1 MFRLL
6 LIIISTLFF
15 AQIKG
20 QETSYLF
27 VKTNPDLG
35 NRAITCMT
43 TDSNDHMWV
52 GTYGG
57 GLKRYDGLNVET
69 YNYDPFSKS
78 SISNST
84 VFDLVFNQNQGLWIA
99 TQNGINLFNL
109 NTKSFTL
116 FNPVSETISAHTLCK
131 INDEILVVGT
141 HQKGIYFFNTRTKTF
156 DKIGIPEIIDE
167 NGLLINDIIVD
178 QLNRIWVGSNYGVFI
193 VDKKEMILSRVSFR
207 GSEKLNPNKTQA
219 LSFEIDHFG
228 SIWIGTVDDGLFK
241 ILPGGVNNFGV
252 EHYKISNKRIFS
264 VKEYD
269 NRFMLLG
276 SENDGLFFMS
286 FDGKVLKRN
295 LKEKGN
301 EFGIQSNSIWSIF
314 CDTKNRIWLGSY
326 DQGLVKYDPNHFKFK
341 FLQNNSES
349 KTRPF
354 PLSISSIVKDKKDRI
369 WFSSV
374 DNGVYVYDSSNGEY
388 IHLND
393 PKNKIAKGFNSL
405 DITSLFIDSQQ
416 NIWIASW
423 YNGLYVL
430 KNGSKNFININ
441 SDSFPNKLMSNRV
454 VSFSED
460 SSGVIW
466 IGTFLGGLH
475 SFDLKTGE
483 LIHYDDPQFIDFEL
497 DKGNI
502 RKVTVDAFDNVW
514 LGTRKGLFRYNPKTK
529 VITSINKKIESVI
542 KNFNSNFIVF
552 SIYEDTNNVIWIGT
566 DGYGLLSYST
576 NEDEITWYGDGKE
589 IRNMSINSITQTYD
603 GSFWLGTDNGLIRYD
618 TDKDEYRVFDRSD
631 GLLNNNVNRNS
642 FFNDQNTLYFGT
654 IGGINFFNPIDIPK
668 NESLPKVT
676 FQKLKISNNE
686 IGVSNNSPLKKALNQ
701 LDTLILR
708 HNQSSFSIEYMGVGH
723 TRSEKNSYAYML
735 DGLEDDWNYVGQRR
749 TANYTNIKP
758 GDYIFRLKAANND
771 GYWTNEPKTI
781 FIKVLSPW
789 WLSWWAK
796 SFYVIVFLWLGYYIY
811 RLITLR
817 ISEKRK
823 ADLERSQRKQNEELN
838 NKKIQFFTNISHE
851 FRTPLTLILNPL
863 ESLITDKHIQSL
875 PNEIINK
882 HKIIHRNTKRLK
894 RLIDELMDFRKMQFS
909 ELKVQIQEIDLEKM
923 MTNITSNFIEEANYR
938 KIDFQIDYSESIPK
952 QIMVDASMFDKIL
965 FNLLSNAFKATSENG
980 KIRVKV
986 SHHDQGIVFPLID
999 DNNTQSG
1006 FEFNITD
1013 TGIGIDKKNIKKI
1026 FNRFYQSEENNEQYY
1041 SGTGIGLEVVKKFV
1055 DYHKGKIE
1063 VESEKGVGTS
1073 FKVFFPDTKIQ
1084 FYQNDQHVNLK
1095 KLSQLQE
1102 KKSKNPSDELIF
1114 KNIEPSKQKSILIV
1128 EDNMELRE
1136 YLKFELKS
1144 TYKVF
1149 EAPNGKK
1156 GLEIAKKNKPDVI
1169 IADVMMPEMDGFQMT
1184 RLLKSDKSTLNI
1196 PIIMLTAKVGESDRI
1211 HGIDIG
1217 ADIYLKKPFSIDL
1230 LQTHLRQLIKSK
1242 ERFYETYFNSLDLEI
1257 SSTGGDKKILAD
1269 VINVINQNLS
1279 KEDLCVQDIA
1289 DELALSRSKLYRKIK
1304 ELTGKSAN
1312 EMIRTMR
1319 LEKSKELLRI
1329 TEMTIGEICYKV
1341 GFSSPSYYTK
1351 RFKEH
1356 TGLIPKEYR
1365 LRNKEKK
1372 ELITKERTINI

>member
-1 MFRLL
+1 MYRFLL
-6 LIIISTLFF
+6 FTIFTLFHAHIN
-15 AQIKG
+15 AQ
-20 QETSYLF
+20 EASYLF

-43 TDSNDHMWV
+43 TDTNNHMWI

-69 YNYDPFSKS
+69 YNHDPFSKY

-84 VFDLVFNQNQGLWIA
+84 IFDLVFNEDQGLWIA
-99 TQNGINLFNL
+99 TQNGINLFNPK
-109 NTKSFTL
+109 TKSFSL
-116 FNPVSETISAHTLCK
+116 FNPISETISVHALCE
-131 INDEILVVGT
+131 INDDVLVVGT
-141 HQKGIYFFNTRTKTF
+141 HQKGIYLFNTITKTF
-156 DKIGIPEIIDE
+156 DKIGIPETIDE
-167 NGLLINDIIVD
+167 NGLLINDIVID
-178 QLNRIWVGSNYGVFI
+178 QLSRIWVGSNYGVFI
-193 VDKKEMILSRVSFR
+193 VDKNAMMLSRVSFR
-207 GSEKLNPNKTQA
+207 GSENINPNNTEA
-219 LSFEIDHFG
+219 LSFEIDHIG
-228 SIWIGTVDDGLFK
+228 NIWIGTVDDGLFK

-269 NRFMLLG
+269 NKFILLG
-276 SENDGLFFMS
+276 SENDGLFIMS
-286 FDGKVLKRN
+286 LDGKVLKRH
-295 LKEKGN
+295 LKERGN
-301 EFGIQSNSIWSIF
+301 EFGIQSNSIWSIL

-326 DQGLVKYDPNHFKFK
+326 EQGLVKFDPNHFKFQ
-341 FLQNNSES
+341 FLQNKSDSN
-349 KTRPF
+349 TRPF
-354 PLSISSIVKDKKDRI
+354 PLSISSIVKDIQNRI

-374 DNGVYVYDSSNGEY
+374 DNGVYVYDISNNEY
-388 IHLND
+388 IHIND
-393 PKNKIAKGFNSL
+393 SENNIAKGFNSL

-430 KNGSKNFININ
+430 RNGTKNFININ
-441 SDSFPNKLMSNRV
+441 TDTIPNKLMSNRV

-475 SFDLKTGE
+475 SFDIRTGE
-483 LIHYDDPQFIDFEL
+483 LIHYDDEQFIDFEL

-502 RKVTVDAFDNVW
+502 RKVIVDAFDNVW
-514 LGTRKGLFRYNPKTK
+514 LGTRKGLFRYNSKTK
-529 VITSINKKIESVI
+529 EVTSINEKIQSVT
-542 KNFNSNFIVF
+542 KNSDSNFIVF
-552 SIYEDTNNVIWIGT
+552 SIYEDTNNIIWIGT
-566 DGYGLLSYST
+566 DGYGLLSYSP
-576 NEDEITWYGDGKE
+576 NEDKITWHGEGKE
-589 IRNMSINSITQTYD
+589 IRNMSINSVTQTYD
-603 GSFWLGTDNGLIRYD
+603 GSFWLGTDNGLVRYNSD
-618 TDKDEYRVFDRSD
+618 TDEYRIFDRSD

-642 FFNDQNTLYFGT
+642 FYNEQNTLYFGT
-654 IGGINFFNPIDIPK
+654 IGGINFFNPVNIPK
-668 NESLPKVT
+668 NESLPKLT

-686 IGVSNNSPLKKALNQ
+686 ISVSNNSPLKKALNQ
-701 LDTLILR
+701 LDTLVLR
-708 HNQSSFSIEYMGVGH
+708 HNQSSFSIEYMGVSH
-723 TRSEKNSYAYML
+723 TRSEKNSYAYIL
-735 DGLEDDWNYVGQRR
+735 DGLEEDWNYVGQRR

-758 GDYIFRLKAANND
+758 GDYIFKLKAANND

-796 SFYVIVFLWLGYYIY
+796 SLYIIVFLWMGYYIY

-823 ADLERSQRKQNEELN
+823 AELERSQRKQNEELN
-838 NKKIQFFTNISHE
+838 TKKIQFFTNISHE

-863 ESLITDKHIQSL
+863 ESLIKDKHITNL
-875 PNEIINK
+875 PSEIIDK

-909 ELKVQIQEIDLEKM
+909 ELRVQIREVDLVKII
-923 MTNITSNFIEEANYR
+923 TNITSNFIEEANYR
-938 KIDFQIDYSESIPK
+938 KIDFQIKFEESIPK
-952 QIMVDASMFDKIL
+952 QILVDASMFDKIL

-980 KIRVKV
+980 KITVKI
-986 SHHDQGIVFPLID
+986 SHHSQGLVFPLID
-999 DNNTQSG
+999 ENNTQSG
-1006 FEFNITD
+1006 FEFDITD
-1013 TGIGIDKKNIKKI
+1013 TGIGINRRNIKKI

-1055 DYHKGKIE
+1055 DYHKGKID
-1063 VESEKGVGTS
+1063 VESEQGVGTS
-1073 FKVFFPDTKIQ
+1073 FKVFIPDTNIRYFEKK
-1084 FYQNDQHVNLK
+1084 QHVNNK
-1095 KLSQLQE
+1095 KLSQYQAKNLT
-1102 KKSKNPSDELIF
+1102 NPSDESHFI
-1114 KNIEPSKQKSILIV
+1114 NIKASKQKIILIV

-1136 YLKFELKS
+1136 YLKFELKNQ
-1144 TYKVF
+1144 YKVL
-1149 EAPNGKK
+1149 EASNGKI
-1156 GLEIAKKNKPDVI
+1156 GLDMAKKNKPDVI

-1184 RLLKSDKSTLNI
+1184 RLLRSDKSTLNI

-1211 HGIDIG
+1211 HGIDLG
-1217 ADIYLKKPFSIDL
+1217 ADIYLKKPFSINL
-1230 LQTHLRQLIKSK
+1230 LLTHLRQLIKSK
-1242 ERFYETYFNSLDLEI
+1242 ERFYETYFNSIDLDI
-1257 SSTGGDKKILAD
+1257 SPNGGDKKILAD
-1269 VINVINQNLS
+1269 VIHVINQNLS

-1289 DELALSRSKLYRKIK
+1289 DKLALSRSKLYRKIK

-1312 EMIRTMR
+1312 EMIRKIR
-1319 LEKSKELLRI
+1319 LEKSKELLTI

-1365 LRNKEKK
+1365 LRNKENK
-1372 ELITKERTINI
+1372 ELIIKE

>member
-1 MFRLL
+1 MYRFLSFF
-6 LIIISTLFF
+6 IVALFF
-15 AQIKG
+15 TKING
-20 QETSYLF
+20 QDPSYLF
-27 VKTNPDLG
+27 VKTNPDIG

-43 TDSNDHMWV
+43 TDSNNHMWI

-69 YNYDPFSKS
+69 YSHDRFSKS

-84 VFDLVFNQNQGLWIA
+84 IYDLVYAKNQGLWIG
-99 TQNGINLFNL
+99 TQNGVNLL
-109 NTKSFTL
+109 NPKTNTFSL
-116 FNPVSETISAHTLCK
+116 FNPNSETISVHTLCE
-131 INDEILVVGT
+131 INNDVLVVGT
-141 HQKGIYFFNTRTKTF
+141 HQKGIYFLNTITKTF
-156 DKIGIPEIIDE
+156 DKIGIPESIDE
-167 NGLLINDIIVD
+167 NGLLINDIVVD
-178 QLNRIWVGSNYGVFI
+178 QLSRIWVGSNYGVFI
-193 VDKKEMILSRVSFR
+193 IDKNAKALSKVSFR
-207 GSEKLNPNKTQA
+207 DSKTKNPNNTDV
-219 LSFEIDHFG
+219 LSLENDHFG
-228 SIWIGTVDDGLFK
+228 NIWIGTAEDGLFK
-241 ILPGGVNNFGV
+241 ILPGGVNSFGV

-264 VKEYD
+264 IKEYD
-269 NRFMLLG
+269 NKYMLLG
-276 SENDGLFFMS
+276 SENDGFFVITH
-286 FDGKVLKRN
+286 DGKVLKRY
-295 LKEKGN
+295 LKEK
-301 EFGIQSNSIWSIF
+301 ESQFGIHSNSIWSIHS
-314 CDTKNRIWLGSY
+314 DSTNRIWLGFY
-326 DQGLVKYDPNHFKFK
+326 DQGLVKFDPIHFKFK
-341 FLQNNSES
+341 FLQNNSQS
-349 KTRPF
+349 KTQPF
-354 PLSISSIVKDKKDRI
+354 PISVSSIIKDNQGRM

-374 DNGVYVYDSSNGEY
+374 DNGVYVYDSFQNEY
-388 IHLND
+388 THLND
-393 PKNKIAKGFNSL
+393 SKNKIANGLNSL
-405 DITSLFIDSQQ
+405 DITNLFIDTQQ
-416 NIWIASW
+416 NIWVASW
-423 YNGLYVL
+423 YNGLYFL
-430 KNGSKNFININ
+430 RNGTKNFININ
-441 SDSFPNKLMSNRV
+441 TNSTPHKLISNRV

-460 SSGVIW
+460 TKGIIW
-466 IGTFLGGLH
+466 IGTFEGGLY
-475 SFDLKTGE
+475 SFDINTDK
-483 LIHYDDPQFIDFEL
+483 LIHYNNQQFIDFEL
-497 DKGNI
+497 EKGNI
-502 RKVTVDAFDNVW
+502 RKVTTDSYDNVW

-529 VITSINKKIESVI
+529 VITSINEKIKRAI
-542 KNFNSNFIVF
+542 NNFSSNFIVF
-552 SIYEDTNNVIWIGT
+552 SIYEDTNNTIWIGT
-566 DGYGLLSYST
+566 DGYGLLSYSS
-576 NEDEITWYGDGKE
+576 NEDKITWHGEGKE

-618 TDKDEYRVFDRSD
+618 ADTNDYRIYDRSD
-631 GLLNNNVNRNS
+631 GLLNNTVNKSS
-642 FFNDQNTLYFGT
+642 FYNDQSTLYFGT

-686 IGVSNNSPLKKALNQ
+686 VGVSKNSPLKKALNQ
-701 LDTLILR
+701 LDTLILK
-708 HNQSSFSIEYMGVGH
+708 HNQSSFSIEYMGVSH

-735 DGLEDDWNYVGQRR
+735 DGLEEDWNYVGQRR

-758 GDYIFRLKAANND
+758 GDYVFRLKAANND

-781 FIKVLSPW
+781 IIKVLSPW
-789 WLSWWAK
+789 WLNWWAK
-796 SFYVIVFLWLGYYIY
+796 SLYVIVFLWLGYYIY

-823 ADLERSQRKQNEELN
+823 AELERSQRKQNEELN
-838 NKKIQFFTNISHE
+838 TKKIQFFTNISHE

-863 ESLITDKHIQSL
+863 ESLIKDKHITNL
-875 PNEIINK
+875 PSEIIDK

-909 ELKVQIQEIDLEKM
+909 ELKVQIQEVDLVKI

-938 KIDFQIDYSESIPK
+938 KIDFQINFEESIPK

-986 SHHDQGIVFPLID
+986 SHHKQGLLFPLID
-999 DNNTQSG
+999 ENNTQSG
-1006 FEFNITD
+1006 FEFDIID
-1013 TGIGIDKKNIKKI
+1013 TGIGINKKNITKI

-1041 SGTGIGLEVVKKFV
+1041 SGTGIGLEVVKKLV
-1055 DYHKGKIE
+1055 EYHKGKIE
-1063 VESEKGVGTS
+1063 VRSEQGVGTS
-1073 FKVFFPDTKIQ
+1073 FKVFIPDTQIQ
-1084 FYQNDQHVNLK
+1084 FFENEQLVNEK
-1095 KLSQLQE
+1095 KLSRLQGKRSTDRYDE
-1102 KKSKNPSDELIF
+1102 SPFKKT
-1114 KNIEPSKQKSILIV
+1114 EPSKQKTILIV

-1149 EAPNGKK
+1149 EASNGKK

-1211 HGIDIG
+1211 HGIDTG

-1242 ERFYETYFNSLDLEI
+1242 ERFYEAYFNSLDLEI
-1257 SSTGGDKKILAD
+1257 NDTGGNKKILAD
-1269 VINVINQNLS
+1269 VINVIIENLS

-1312 EMIRTMR
+1312 EMIRKMR
-1319 LEKSKELLRI
+1319 LEKSKELLAI
-1329 TEMTIGEICYKV
+1329 TEMTIGEICFKV

-1351 RFKEH
+1351 RFKEY
-1356 TGLIPKEYR
+1356 TGLLPKEYR

-1372 ELITKERTINI
+1372 ELLIENEQ

>member
-1 MFRLL
+1 MCRFLL
-6 LIIISTLFF
+6 YIIFTLFF
-15 AQIKG
+15 DQVIG
-20 QETSYLF
+20 QEPSYLF

-43 TDSNDHMWV
+43 TDSNNHMWI

-69 YNYDPFSKS
+69 YSHNPFSQS
-78 SISNST
+78 SVSNST
-84 VFDLVFNQNQGLWIA
+84 VFDLVFNQNHGLWIA
-99 TQNGINLFNL
+99 TQNGINLFDP
-109 NTKSFTL
+109 NTKTFSL
-116 FNPVSETISAHTLCK
+116 FNPISEIISAHALCE
-131 INDEILVVGT
+131 INDNLLIVGT
-141 HQKGIYFFNTRTKTF
+141 HQKGIYFFNTITKTF
-156 DKIGIPEIIDE
+156 NKIGIPETIDE
-167 NGLLINDIIVD
+167 NGLLINDIIID
-178 QLNRIWVGSNYGVFI
+178 QLSRIWVGTNYGIFN
-193 VDKKEMILSRVSFR
+193 VDKNAMMLSRLSFR
-207 GSEKLNPNKTQA
+207 GSENITPNNTEV
-219 LSFEIDHFG
+219 LSLEVDHIG
-228 SIWIGTVDDGLFK
+228 NIWIGTVDDGLFK
-241 ILPGGVNNFGV
+241 ILPGGVNSFEV

-269 NRFMLLG
+269 NKFMLLG
-276 SENDGLFFMS
+276 SENDGLFFVS
-286 FDGKVLKRN
+286 FEGEILNRY

-301 EFGIQSNSIWSIF
+301 EFGVQSNSIWSIL
-314 CDTKNRIWLGSY
+314 CDAKNRIWLGSY
-326 DQGLVKYDPNHFKFK
+326 NQGLVKFDPNHFKFQ

-349 KTRPF
+349 IIRPF
-354 PLSISSIVKDKKDRI
+354 PLSISSIVKDNKDRI

-374 DNGVYVYDSSNGEY
+374 DNGVYVFDNSNGEY

-393 PKNKIAKGFNSL
+393 PNNKIAKGFNSL

-423 YNGLYVL
+423 YNGLYIL
-430 KNGSKNFININ
+430 RNGAKNFININ
-441 SDSFPNKLMSNRV
+441 TDSIPNKLMSNRV

-466 IGTFLGGLH
+466 IGTFEGGLY
-475 SFDLKTGE
+475 SFDIYSDK
-483 LIHYDDPQFIDFEL
+483 LIHYDNQQFIDFEL

-502 RKVTVDAFDNVW
+502 RKVTIDTNDNVW
-514 LGTRKGLFRYNPKTK
+514 LGTRKGLYRYNPKTK
-529 VITSINKKIESVI
+529 MITSLNKKIESVI
-542 KNFNSNFIVF
+542 KNFDSNFIVF
-552 SIYEDTNNVIWIGT
+552 SIYEDTNNTIWIGT
-566 DGYGLLSYST
+566 DGYGLLSYSPS
-576 NEDEITWYGDGKE
+576 NDKINWHGEGKE
-589 IRNMSINSITQTYD
+589 IRKMSINSITQTYD
-603 GSFWLGTDNGLIRYD
+603 GSFWLGTDNGLIRYNND
-618 TDKDEYRVFDRSD
+618 SDEYRVFDRSD

-642 FFNDQNTLYFGT
+642 FYNEQNTLYFGT

-668 NESLPKVT
+668 NESLPKLT
-676 FQKLKISNNE
+676 FQKLKISNNK
-686 IGVSNNSPLKKALNQ
+686 VSISKKSPLKKALNQ

-708 HNQSSFSIEYMGVGH
+708 HNQSSFSIDYMGVSH

-735 DGLEDDWNYVGQRR
+735 DGLEEDWNYVGQQR

-758 GDYIFRLKAANND
+758 GEYIFRLKAANND
-771 GYWTNEPKTI
+771 GYWTSEPKTI
-781 FIKVLSPW
+781 YIKVLSPW

-796 SFYVIVFLWLGYYIY
+796 SLYVIVFIWLGYYIY
-811 RLITLR
+811 SLITLR

-823 ADLERSQRKQNEELN
+823 AELERSQRKQNEELN

-863 ESLITDKHIQSL
+863 ESLISDKHIINL
-875 PNEIINK
+875 PSEIKNK

-909 ELKVQIQEIDLEKM
+909 ELKVQIREVDLIKIV
-923 MTNITSNFIEEANYR
+923 TNITSNFEEEANYR
-938 KIDFQIDYSESIPK
+938 KIDFEIKFEDSIPK
-952 QIMVDASMFDKIL
+952 RIFVDASMFDKIL

-980 KIRVKV
+980 KITVKI
-986 SHHDQGIVFPLID
+986 SHHTQGLVFPLMD
-999 DNNTQSG
+999 ENNTQSG
-1006 FEFNITD
+1006 FEFDITD
-1013 TGIGIDKKNIKKI
+1013 TGIGINRKNIKNI

-1041 SGTGIGLEVVKKFV
+1041 SGTGIGLEVVKKFI
-1055 DYHKGKIE
+1055 DYHKGKIS
-1063 VESEKGVGTS
+1063 VESEKGIGTT
-1073 FKVFFPDTKIQ
+1073 FKVFIPDSNIQ
-1084 FYQNDQHVNLK
+1084 SFENEQFVNNK
-1095 KLSQLQE
+1095 KTSQLKE
-1102 KKSKNPSDELIF
+1102 KKSTHHSDDSHF
-1114 KNIEPSKQKSILIV
+1114 KNTKTSKQKTILIV

-1136 YLKFELKS
+1136 YLKFELKNQ
-1144 TYKVF
+1144 YKVL
-1149 EAPNGKK
+1149 EASNGKK

-1169 IADVMMPEMDGFQMT
+1169 VADVMMPEMDGFQMT
-1184 RLLKSDKSTLNI
+1184 KLLKSDRATLNI
-1196 PIIMLTAKVGESDRI
+1196 PVIMLTAKVAEGDRI
-1211 HGIDIG
+1211 HGISSG
-1217 ADIYLKKPFSIDL
+1217 ADIYLKKPFSVEL

-1257 SSTGGDKKILAD
+1257 KSTGGSQKILAD

-1312 EMIRTMR
+1312 EMIRKMR
-1319 LEKSKELLRI
+1319 LEKSKEFLII
-1329 TEMTIGEICYKV
+1329 TDMTIGEICYKV

-1372 ELITKERTINI
+1372 ELMIEE

>member
-1 MFRLL
+1 MCRFLL
-6 LIIISTLFF
+6 YIIFTLFF
-15 AQIKG
+15 DQVIG
-20 QETSYLF
+20 QEPSYLF

-43 TDSNDHMWV
+43 TDSNNHMWI

-69 YNYDPFSKS
+69 YSHNPFSQS
-78 SISNST
+78 SVSNST
-84 VFDLVFNQNQGLWIA
+84 VFDLVFNQNHGLWIA
-99 TQNGINLFNL
+99 TQNGINLFDP
-109 NTKSFTL
+109 NTKTFSL
-116 FNPVSETISAHTLCK
+116 FNPISEIISAHALCE
-131 INDEILVVGT
+131 INDNLLIVGT
-141 HQKGIYFFNTRTKTF
+141 HQKGIYFFNTITKTF
-156 DKIGIPEIIDE
+156 NKIGIPETIDE
-167 NGLLINDIIVD
+167 NGLLINDIVID
-178 QLNRIWVGSNYGVFI
+178 QLSRIWVGTNYGIFN
-193 VDKKEMILSRVSFR
+193 VDKNAMMLSRLSFR
-207 GSEKLNPNKTQA
+207 GSENITPNNTEV
-219 LSFEIDHFG
+219 LSLEVDHIG
-228 SIWIGTVDDGLFK
+228 NIWIGTVDDGLFK
-241 ILPGGVNNFGV
+241 ILPSGVNSFEV

-269 NRFMLLG
+269 NKFMLLG
-276 SENDGLFFMS
+276 SENDGLFFVS
-286 FDGKVLKRN
+286 FEGEILNRY

-301 EFGIQSNSIWSIF
+301 EFGVQSNSIWSIL
-314 CDTKNRIWLGSY
+314 CDAKNRIWLGSY
-326 DQGLVKYDPNHFKFK
+326 NQGLVKFDPNHFKFQ

-349 KTRPF
+349 IIRPF
-354 PLSISSIVKDKKDRI
+354 PLSISSIVKDNKDRI

-374 DNGVYVYDSSNGEY
+374 DNGVYVFDNSNGEY

-393 PKNKIAKGFNSL
+393 PNNKIAKGFNSL

-423 YNGLYVL
+423 YNGLYIL
-430 KNGSKNFININ
+430 RNGAKNFININ
-441 SDSFPNKLMSNRV
+441 TDSIPNKLMSNRV

-466 IGTFLGGLH
+466 IGTFEGGLY
-475 SFDLKTGE
+475 SFDIYSDK
-483 LIHYDDPQFIDFEL
+483 LIHYDNQQFIDFEL

-502 RKVTVDAFDNVW
+502 RKVTIDTNDNVW
-514 LGTRKGLFRYNPKTK
+514 LGTRKGLYRYNPKTK
-529 VITSINKKIESVI
+529 MITSLNKKIESVI
-542 KNFNSNFIVF
+542 KNFDSNFIVF
-552 SIYEDTNNVIWIGT
+552 SIYEDTNNTIWIGT
-566 DGYGLLSYST
+566 DGYGLLSYSPS
-576 NEDEITWYGDGKE
+576 NDKINWHGEGKE
-589 IRNMSINSITQTYD
+589 IRKMSINSITQTYD
-603 GSFWLGTDNGLIRYD
+603 GSFWLGTDNGLIRYNND
-618 TDKDEYRVFDRSD
+618 SDEYRVFDRSD

-642 FFNDQNTLYFGT
+642 FYNEQNTLYFGT

-668 NESLPKVT
+668 NESLPKLT
-676 FQKLKISNNE
+676 FQKLKISNNK
-686 IGVSNNSPLKKALNQ
+686 VSISKKSPLKKALNQ

-708 HNQSSFSIEYMGVGH
+708 HNQSSFSIDYMGVSH

-735 DGLEDDWNYVGQRR
+735 DGLEEDWNYVGQQR

-758 GDYIFRLKAANND
+758 GEYIFRLKAANND
-771 GYWTNEPKTI
+771 GYWTSEPKTI
-781 FIKVLSPW
+781 YIKVLSPW

-796 SFYVIVFLWLGYYIY
+796 SLYVIVFIWLGYYIY
-811 RLITLR
+811 SLITLR

-823 ADLERSQRKQNEELN
+823 AELERSQRKQNEELN

-863 ESLITDKHIQSL
+863 ESLISDKHIINL
-875 PNEIINK
+875 PSEIKNK

-909 ELKVQIQEIDLEKM
+909 ELKVQIREVDLIKIV
-923 MTNITSNFIEEANYR
+923 TNITSNFEEEANYR
-938 KIDFQIDYSESIPK
+938 KIDFEIKFEDSIPK
-952 QIMVDASMFDKIL
+952 RIFVDASMFDKIL

-980 KIRVKV
+980 KITVKI
-986 SHHDQGIVFPLID
+986 SHHTQGLVFPLMD
-999 DNNTQSG
+999 ENNTQSG
-1006 FEFNITD
+1006 FEFDITD
-1013 TGIGIDKKNIKKI
+1013 TGIGINRKNIKNI

-1041 SGTGIGLEVVKKFV
+1041 SGTGIGLEVVKKFI
-1055 DYHKGKIE
+1055 DYHKGKIS
-1063 VESEKGVGTS
+1063 VESEKGIGTT
-1073 FKVFFPDTKIQ
+1073 FKVFIPDSNIQ
-1084 FYQNDQHVNLK
+1084 SFENEQFVNNK
-1095 KLSQLQE
+1095 KTSQLKE
-1102 KKSKNPSDELIF
+1102 KKSTHHSDDSHF
-1114 KNIEPSKQKSILIV
+1114 KNTKTSKQKTVLIV

-1136 YLKFELKS
+1136 YLKFELKNQ
-1144 TYKVF
+1144 YKVL
-1149 EAPNGKK
+1149 EASNGKK

-1169 IADVMMPEMDGFQMT
+1169 VADVMMPEMDGFQMT
-1184 RLLKSDKSTLNI
+1184 KLLKSDRATLNI
-1196 PIIMLTAKVGESDRI
+1196 PVIMLTAKVAEGDRI
-1211 HGIDIG
+1211 HGISSG
-1217 ADIYLKKPFSIDL
+1217 ADIYLKKPFSVEL

-1257 SSTGGDKKILAD
+1257 KSTGGSQKILAD

-1312 EMIRTMR
+1312 EMIRKMR
-1319 LEKSKELLRI
+1319 LEKSKEFLII
-1329 TEMTIGEICYKV
+1329 TDMTIGEICYKV

-1372 ELITKERTINI
+1372 ELMIEE

>member
-1 MFRLL
+1 MCRFLL
-6 LIIISTLFF
+6 YIIFTLFF
-15 AQIKG
+15 DQVIG
-20 QETSYLF
+20 QEPSYLF

-43 TDSNDHMWV
+43 TDSNNHMWI

-69 YNYDPFSKS
+69 YSHNPFSQS
-78 SISNST
+78 SVSNST
-84 VFDLVFNQNQGLWIA
+84 VFDLVFNQNHGLWIA
-99 TQNGINLFNL
+99 TQNGINLFDP
-109 NTKSFTL
+109 NTKTFSL
-116 FNPVSETISAHTLCK
+116 FNPISEIISAHALCE
-131 INDEILVVGT
+131 INDNLLIVGT
-141 HQKGIYFFNTRTKTF
+141 HQKGIYFFNTITKTF
-156 DKIGIPEIIDE
+156 NKIGIPETIDE
-167 NGLLINDIIVD
+167 NGLLINDIVID
-178 QLNRIWVGSNYGVFI
+178 QLSRIWVGTNYGIFN
-193 VDKKEMILSRVSFR
+193 VDKNAMMLSRLSFR
-207 GSEKLNPNKTQA
+207 GSENITPNNTEV
-219 LSFEIDHFG
+219 LSLEVDHIG
-228 SIWIGTVDDGLFK
+228 NIWIGTVDDGLFK
-241 ILPGGVNNFGV
+241 ILPGGVNSFEV

-269 NRFMLLG
+269 NKFMLLG
-276 SENDGLFFMS
+276 SENDGLFFVS
-286 FDGKVLKRN
+286 FEGEILNRY

-301 EFGIQSNSIWSIF
+301 EFGVQSNSIWSIL
-314 CDTKNRIWLGSY
+314 CDAKNRIWLGSY
-326 DQGLVKYDPNHFKFK
+326 NQGLVKFDPNHFKFQ

-349 KTRPF
+349 IIRPF
-354 PLSISSIVKDKKDRI
+354 PLSISSIVKDNKDRI

-374 DNGVYVYDSSNGEY
+374 DNGVYVFDNSNGEY

-393 PKNKIAKGFNSL
+393 PNNKIAKGFNSL

-423 YNGLYVL
+423 YNGLYIL
-430 KNGSKNFININ
+430 RNGAKNFININ
-441 SDSFPNKLMSNRV
+441 TDSIPNKLMSNRV

-466 IGTFLGGLH
+466 IGTFEGGLY
-475 SFDLKTGE
+475 SFDIYSDK
-483 LIHYDDPQFIDFEL
+483 LIHYDNQQFIDFEL

-502 RKVTVDAFDNVW
+502 RKVTIDTNDNVW
-514 LGTRKGLFRYNPKTK
+514 LGTRKGLYRYNPKTK
-529 VITSINKKIESVI
+529 MITSLNKKIESVI
-542 KNFNSNFIVF
+542 KNFDSNFIVF
-552 SIYEDTNNVIWIGT
+552 SIYEDTNNTIWIGT
-566 DGYGLLSYST
+566 DGYGLLSYSPS
-576 NEDEITWYGDGKE
+576 NDKINWHGEGKE
-589 IRNMSINSITQTYD
+589 IRKMSINSITQTYD
-603 GSFWLGTDNGLIRYD
+603 GSFWLGTDNGLIRYNND
-618 TDKDEYRVFDRSD
+618 SDEYRVFDRSD

-642 FFNDQNTLYFGT
+642 FYNEQNTLYFGT

-668 NESLPKVT
+668 NESLPKLT
-676 FQKLKISNNE
+676 FQKLKISNNKVR
-686 IGVSNNSPLKKALNQ
+686 ISKKSPLKKALNQ

-708 HNQSSFSIEYMGVGH
+708 HNQSSFSIDYMGVSH

-735 DGLEDDWNYVGQRR
+735 DGLEEDWNYVGQQR

-758 GDYIFRLKAANND
+758 GEYIFRLKAANND
-771 GYWTNEPKTI
+771 GYWTSEPKTI
-781 FIKVLSPW
+781 YIKVLSPW

-796 SFYVIVFLWLGYYIY
+796 SLYVIVFIWLGYYIY
-811 RLITLR
+811 SLITLR

-823 ADLERSQRKQNEELN
+823 AELERSQRKQNEELN

-863 ESLITDKHIQSL
+863 ESLISDKHIINL
-875 PNEIINK
+875 PSEIKNK

-909 ELKVQIQEIDLEKM
+909 ELKVQIREVDLIKIV
-923 MTNITSNFIEEANYR
+923 TNITSNFEEEANYR
-938 KIDFQIDYSESIPK
+938 KIDFEIKFEESIPK
-952 QIMVDASMFDKIL
+952 RIFVDASMFDKIL

-980 KIRVKV
+980 KITVKI
-986 SHHDQGIVFPLID
+986 SHHTQGLVFPLMD
-999 DNNTQSG
+999 ENNTQSG
-1006 FEFNITD
+1006 FEFDITD
-1013 TGIGIDKKNIKKI
+1013 TGIGINRKNIKNI

-1041 SGTGIGLEVVKKFV
+1041 SGTGIGLEVVKKFI
-1055 DYHKGKIE
+1055 DYHKGKIS
-1063 VESEKGVGTS
+1063 VESEQGIGTT
-1073 FKVFFPDTKIQ
+1073 FKVFIPDSNIQSFENEQFVNNKKI
-1084 FYQNDQHVNLK
+1084 
-1095 KLSQLQE
+1095 SQLKA
-1102 KKSKNPSDELIF
+1102 KKSTHHSDDSYF
-1114 KNIEPSKQKSILIV
+1114 KNTKTSKQKTILIV

-1136 YLKFELKS
+1136 YLKFELKNQ
-1144 TYKVF
+1144 YKVL
-1149 EAPNGKK
+1149 EASNGKK

-1169 IADVMMPEMDGFQMT
+1169 VADVMMPEMDGFQMT
-1184 RLLKSDKSTLNI
+1184 KFLKSDKATLNI
-1196 PIIMLTAKVGESDRI
+1196 PVIMLTAKVAESDRI
-1211 HGIDIG
+1211 HGISSG
-1217 ADIYLKKPFSIDL
+1217 ADIYLKKPFSVEL

-1257 SSTGGDKKILAD
+1257 KSTGGSQKILAD

-1312 EMIRTMR
+1312 EMIRKMR
-1319 LEKSKELLRI
+1319 LEKSKEFLII
-1329 TEMTIGEICYKV
+1329 TDMTIGEICYKV

-1372 ELITKERTINI
+1372 ELMIEE

>member
-1 MFRLL
+1 MCRFLL
-6 LIIISTLFF
+6 YIIFTLFF
-15 AQIKG
+15 DQVIG
-20 QETSYLF
+20 QEPSYLF

-43 TDSNDHMWV
+43 TDSNNHMWI

-69 YNYDPFSKS
+69 YSHNPFSQS
-78 SISNST
+78 SVSNST
-84 VFDLVFNQNQGLWIA
+84 VFDLVFNQNHGLWIA
-99 TQNGINLFNL
+99 TQNGINLFDP
-109 NTKSFTL
+109 NTKTFSL
-116 FNPVSETISAHTLCK
+116 FNPISEIISAHALCE
-131 INDEILVVGT
+131 INDNLLIVGT
-141 HQKGIYFFNTRTKTF
+141 HQKGIYFFNTITKTF
-156 DKIGIPEIIDE
+156 NKIGIPETIDE
-167 NGLLINDIIVD
+167 NGLLINDIVID
-178 QLNRIWVGSNYGVFI
+178 QLSRIWVGTNYGIFN
-193 VDKKEMILSRVSFR
+193 VDKNAMMLSRLSFR
-207 GSEKLNPNKTQA
+207 GSENITPNNTEV
-219 LSFEIDHFG
+219 LSLEVDHIG
-228 SIWIGTVDDGLFK
+228 NIWIGTVDDGLFK
-241 ILPGGVNNFGV
+241 ILPGGVNSFEV

-269 NRFMLLG
+269 NKFMLLG
-276 SENDGLFFMS
+276 SENDGLFFVS
-286 FDGKVLKRN
+286 FEGEILNRH

-301 EFGIQSNSIWSIF
+301 EFGVQSNSIWSIL
-314 CDTKNRIWLGSY
+314 CDAKNRIWLGSY
-326 DQGLVKYDPNHFKFK
+326 NQGLVKFDPNHFKFQ

-349 KTRPF
+349 IIRPF
-354 PLSISSIVKDKKDRI
+354 PLSISSIVKDNKDRI

-374 DNGVYVYDSSNGEY
+374 DNGVYVFDNSNGEY

-393 PKNKIAKGFNSL
+393 PNNKIAKGFNSL

-423 YNGLYVL
+423 YNGLYIL
-430 KNGSKNFININ
+430 RNGAKNFININ
-441 SDSFPNKLMSNRV
+441 TDSIPNKLMSNRV

-466 IGTFLGGLH
+466 IGTFEGGLY
-475 SFDLKTGE
+475 SFDIYSDK
-483 LIHYDDPQFIDFEL
+483 LIHYDNQQFIDFEL

-502 RKVTVDAFDNVW
+502 RKVTIDTNDNVW
-514 LGTRKGLFRYNPKTK
+514 LGTRKGLYRYNPKTK
-529 VITSINKKIESVI
+529 MITSLNKKIESVI
-542 KNFNSNFIVF
+542 KNFDSNFIVF
-552 SIYEDTNNVIWIGT
+552 SIYEDTNNTIWIGT
-566 DGYGLLSYST
+566 DGYGLLSYSPS
-576 NEDEITWYGDGKE
+576 NDKINWHGEGKE
-589 IRNMSINSITQTYD
+589 IRKMSINSITQTYD
-603 GSFWLGTDNGLIRYD
+603 GSFWLGTDNGLIRYNND
-618 TDKDEYRVFDRSD
+618 SDEYRVFDRSD

-642 FFNDQNTLYFGT
+642 FYNEQNTLYFGT

-668 NESLPKVT
+668 NESLPKLT
-676 FQKLKISNNE
+676 FQKLKISNNKVR
-686 IGVSNNSPLKKALNQ
+686 ISKKSPLKKALNQ

-708 HNQSSFSIEYMGVGH
+708 HNQSSFSIDYMGVSH

-735 DGLEDDWNYVGQRR
+735 DGLEEDWNYVGQQR

-758 GDYIFRLKAANND
+758 GEYIFRLKAANND
-771 GYWTNEPKTI
+771 GYWTSEPKTI
-781 FIKVLSPW
+781 YIKVLSPW

-796 SFYVIVFLWLGYYIY
+796 SLYVIVFIWLGYYIY
-811 RLITLR
+811 SLITLR

-823 ADLERSQRKQNEELN
+823 AELERSQRKQNEELN

-863 ESLITDKHIQSL
+863 ESLISDKHIINL
-875 PNEIINK
+875 PSEIKNK

-909 ELKVQIQEIDLEKM
+909 ELKVQIREVDLIKIV
-923 MTNITSNFIEEANYR
+923 TNITSNFEEEANYR
-938 KIDFQIDYSESIPK
+938 KIDFEIKFEESIPK
-952 QIMVDASMFDKIL
+952 RIFVDASMFDKIL

-980 KIRVKV
+980 KITVKI
-986 SHHDQGIVFPLID
+986 SHHTQGLVFPLMD
-999 DNNTQSG
+999 ENNTQSG
-1006 FEFNITD
+1006 FEFDITD
-1013 TGIGIDKKNIKKI
+1013 TGIGINRKNIKNI

-1041 SGTGIGLEVVKKFV
+1041 SGTGIGLEVVKKFI
-1055 DYHKGKIE
+1055 DYHKGKIS
-1063 VESEKGVGTS
+1063 VESEKGIGTT
-1073 FKVFFPDTKIQ
+1073 FKVFIPDSNIQSFENEQFVNNKKI
-1084 FYQNDQHVNLK
+1084 
-1095 KLSQLQE
+1095 SQLKA
-1102 KKSKNPSDELIF
+1102 KKSTHHSDDSYF
-1114 KNIEPSKQKSILIV
+1114 KNTKTSKQKTILIV

-1136 YLKFELKS
+1136 YLKFELKNQ
-1144 TYKVF
+1144 YKVL
-1149 EAPNGKK
+1149 EASNGKK

-1169 IADVMMPEMDGFQMT
+1169 VADVMMPEMDGFQMT
-1184 RLLKSDKSTLNI
+1184 KLLKSDRATLNI
-1196 PIIMLTAKVGESDRI
+1196 PVIMLTAKVAESDRI
-1211 HGIDIG
+1211 HGISSG
-1217 ADIYLKKPFSIDL
+1217 ADIYLKKPFSVEL

-1257 SSTGGDKKILAD
+1257 KSTGGSQKILAD

-1312 EMIRTMR
+1312 EMIRKMR
-1319 LEKSKELLRI
+1319 LEKSKEFLII
-1329 TEMTIGEICYKV
+1329 TDMTIGEICYKV

-1372 ELITKERTINI
+1372 ELMIEE

>member
-1 MFRLL
+1 MCRFLL
-6 LIIISTLFF
+6 YIIFTLFF
-15 AQIKG
+15 DQVIG
-20 QETSYLF
+20 QEPSYLF

-43 TDSNDHMWV
+43 TDSNNHMWI

-69 YNYDPFSKS
+69 YSHNPFSQS
-78 SISNST
+78 SVSNST
-84 VFDLVFNQNQGLWIA
+84 VFDLVFNQNHGLWIA
-99 TQNGINLFNL
+99 TQNGINLFDP
-109 NTKSFTL
+109 NTKTFSL
-116 FNPVSETISAHTLCK
+116 FNPISEIISAHALCE
-131 INDEILVVGT
+131 INDNLLIVGT
-141 HQKGIYFFNTRTKTF
+141 HQKGIYFFNTITKTF
-156 DKIGIPEIIDE
+156 NKIGIPETIDE
-167 NGLLINDIIVD
+167 NGLLINDIVID
-178 QLNRIWVGSNYGVFI
+178 QLSRIWVGTNYGIFN
-193 VDKKEMILSRVSFR
+193 VDKNAMMLSRLSFR
-207 GSEKLNPNKTQA
+207 GSENITPNNTEV
-219 LSFEIDHFG
+219 LSLEVDHIG
-228 SIWIGTVDDGLFK
+228 NIWIGTVDDGLFK
-241 ILPGGVNNFGV
+241 ILPGGVNSFEV

-269 NRFMLLG
+269 NKFMLLG
-276 SENDGLFFMS
+276 SENDGLFFVS
-286 FDGKVLKRN
+286 FEGEILNRY

-301 EFGIQSNSIWSIF
+301 EFGVQSNSIWSIL
-314 CDTKNRIWLGSY
+314 CDAKNRIWLGSY
-326 DQGLVKYDPNHFKFK
+326 NQGLVKFDPNHFKFQ

-349 KTRPF
+349 IIRPF
-354 PLSISSIVKDKKDRI
+354 PLSISSIVKDNKDRI

-374 DNGVYVYDSSNGEY
+374 DNGVYVFDNSNGEY

-393 PKNKIAKGFNSL
+393 PNNKIAKGFNSL

-423 YNGLYVL
+423 YNGLYIL
-430 KNGSKNFININ
+430 RNGAKNFININ
-441 SDSFPNKLMSNRV
+441 TDSIPNKLMSNRV

-466 IGTFLGGLH
+466 IGTFEGGLY
-475 SFDLKTGE
+475 SFDIYSDK
-483 LIHYDDPQFIDFEL
+483 LIHYDNQQFIDFEL

-502 RKVTVDAFDNVW
+502 RKVTIDTNDNVW
-514 LGTRKGLFRYNPKTK
+514 LGTRKGLYRYNPKTK
-529 VITSINKKIESVI
+529 MITSLNKKIESVI
-542 KNFNSNFIVF
+542 KNFDSNFIVF
-552 SIYEDTNNVIWIGT
+552 SIYEDTNNTIWIGT
-566 DGYGLLSYST
+566 DGYGLLSYSPS
-576 NEDEITWYGDGKE
+576 NDKINWHGEGKE
-589 IRNMSINSITQTYD
+589 IRKMSINSITQTYD
-603 GSFWLGTDNGLIRYD
+603 GSFWLGTDNGLIRYNND
-618 TDKDEYRVFDRSD
+618 SDEYRVFDRSD

-642 FFNDQNTLYFGT
+642 FYNEQNTLYFGT

-668 NESLPKVT
+668 NESLPKLT
-676 FQKLKISNNE
+676 FQKLKISNNKVR
-686 IGVSNNSPLKKALNQ
+686 ISKKSPLKKALNQ

-708 HNQSSFSIEYMGVGH
+708 HNQSSFSIDYMGVSH

-735 DGLEDDWNYVGQRR
+735 DGLEEDWNYVGQQR

-758 GDYIFRLKAANND
+758 GEYIFRLKAANND
-771 GYWTNEPKTI
+771 GYWTSEPKTI
-781 FIKVLSPW
+781 YIKVLSPW

-796 SFYVIVFLWLGYYIY
+796 SLYVIVFIWLGYYIY
-811 RLITLR
+811 SLITLR

-823 ADLERSQRKQNEELN
+823 AELERSQRKQNEELN

-863 ESLITDKHIQSL
+863 ESLISDKHIINL
-875 PNEIINK
+875 PSEIKNK

-909 ELKVQIQEIDLEKM
+909 ELKVQIREVDLIKIV
-923 MTNITSNFIEEANYR
+923 TNITSNFEEEANYR
-938 KIDFQIDYSESIPK
+938 KIDFEIKFEESIPK
-952 QIMVDASMFDKIL
+952 RIFVDASMFDKIL

-980 KIRVKV
+980 KITVKI
-986 SHHDQGIVFPLID
+986 SHHTQGLVFPLMD
-999 DNNTQSG
+999 ENNTQSG
-1006 FEFNITD
+1006 FEFDITD
-1013 TGIGIDKKNIKKI
+1013 TGIGINRKNIKNI

-1041 SGTGIGLEVVKKFV
+1041 SGTGIGLEVVKKFI
-1055 DYHKGKIE
+1055 DYHKGKIS
-1063 VESEKGVGTS
+1063 VESEKGIGTT
-1073 FKVFFPDTKIQ
+1073 FKVFIPDSNIQSFENEQFVNNKKI
-1084 FYQNDQHVNLK
+1084 
-1095 KLSQLQE
+1095 SQLKA
-1102 KKSKNPSDELIF
+1102 KKSTHHSDDSYF
-1114 KNIEPSKQKSILIV
+1114 KNTKTSKQKTILIV

-1136 YLKFELKS
+1136 YLKFELKNQ
-1144 TYKVF
+1144 YKVL
-1149 EAPNGKK
+1149 EASNGKK

-1169 IADVMMPEMDGFQMT
+1169 VADVMMPEMDGFQMT
-1184 RLLKSDKSTLNI
+1184 KFLKSDRATLNI
-1196 PIIMLTAKVGESDRI
+1196 PVIMLTAKVAESDRI
-1211 HGIDIG
+1211 HGISSG
-1217 ADIYLKKPFSIDL
+1217 ADIYLKKPFSVEL

-1257 SSTGGDKKILAD
+1257 KSTGGSQKILAD

-1312 EMIRTMR
+1312 EMIRKMR
-1319 LEKSKELLRI
+1319 LEKSKEFLII
-1329 TEMTIGEICYKV
+1329 TDMTIGEICYKV

-1372 ELITKERTINI
+1372 ELMIEE